1 MQDWRKGALP
11 GQRTSKR
18 DRLNVY
24 VAWSPWLSHQLKIT
38 VLIPSL
44 VNANLISRVSGTE
57 DGTLR
62 SKQCVKT
69 MSASHVVQNGLK
81 HDHLGAEGMGM
92 AQMTFRFF
100 TALLHK
106 GNLIP
111 LMCHDR
117 RRGGR

>member
-1 MQDWRKGALP
+1 MCGLEPLAF
-11 GQRTSKR
+11 
-18 DRLNVY
+18 
-24 VAWSPWLSHQLKIT
+24 SPVKIPT
-38 VLIPSL
+38 L

-69 MSASHVVQNGLK
+69 MSASHVVENGLK

-117 RRGGR
+117 KKRREVNRMKMQLCCANTVDTGHYFNSNK